1 MINQQ
6 ADKIASL
13 DHLVCA
19 LLSKENIDEARPEL
33 EFRKGIVKEIISW
46 SAAGADKVKG
56 RG

>member
-13 DHLVCA
+13 DRLVHT
-19 LLSKENIDEARPEL
+19 LLLKENIDKDRPEL
-33 EFRKGIVKEIISW
+33 EFRKGIAKEIISW
-46 SAAGADKVKG
+46 SAVGADKVKG

>member
-13 DHLVCA
+13 DRLIRA
-19 LLSKENIDEARPEL
+19 LLLKENIDEARPEL

-46 SAAGADKVKG
+46 SVAGADKVKG